1 MLKEGGRRERERKWP
16 TLVRRFAWHDFL
28 TPSACR
34 YLFNSSSYLAV
45 FTLAK
50 FPFDTHAFLRII
62 QTYRAEL
69 APEELI
75 EWRNGENRTGENK
88 MSERTD
94 WFDSESNCQAR
105 YGQCWGKCWQM
116 KSVREE
122 RGKMTWERIFKK
134 MSSNS
139 QSLTFDAKLLME
151 GRVVGCVF
159 FFFSG

>member
-1 MLKEGGRRERERKWP
+1 MLKEGGWRERERERNRKWP

-28 TPSACR
+28 SPSACR

-69 APEELI
+69 ALEELI

-105 YGQCWGKCWQM
+105 YGPCWGKCWQM

-122 RGKMTWERIFKK
+122 RFEEKGVKWHGKEYLKRWAQTLFNFR
-134 MSSNS
+134 
-139 QSLTFDAKLLME
+139 
-151 GRVVGCVF
+151 C
-159 FFFSG
+159 